1 MIDQKAL
8 KKHIKSKK
16 KKARP
21 NMFGQGLLSENRWF
35 CARACVF
42 VIAQRVLNS
51 LLIIPLQRA
60 LRTAG

>member
-21 NMFGQGLLSENRWF
+21 NMF
-35 CARACVF
+35 
-42 VIAQRVLNS
+42 VLM
-51 LLIIPLQRA
+51 PAGLQRTGPA
-60 LRTAG
+60 Q